1 MSRGFG
7 RRVGALGLV
16 MALMLVCVGC
26 GLQLGGAGKGEL
38 TLSSR
43 ASEQLNVGSSFTS
56 GFFSVEEDNAL
67 TVVLLEGD
75 PASPTAALTVRMFW
89 RPRVGATP
97 IDATATNA
105 SIHYVVFGS
114 SLSNRDAAEQTREVG
129 LYSGAGFLYLN
140 SDLDADRLKAGL
152 WEAHVR
158 LADRSEHFVDQVGP
172 SLMAGSVRAVR
183 DDDRVN
189 TLLQRLGQLTS
200 DRLGYP
206 RLVRHTPE

>member
-75 PASPTAALTVRMFW
+75 PASPTAAL
-89 RPRVGATP
+89 
-97 IDATATNA
+97 TNA

-200 DRLGYP
+200 DRLGYA